1 VAAVVSGLLALVR
14 GNEIGWTS
22 GEILGLATAAV
33 VLTVAFVWWE
43 GRAPEPI
50 LPLRLFRNT
59 TFSLV
64 TAIGFTIGFALFGAI
79 VFLPVYLQIV
89 QRAWPTKSGLLM
101 SPMIAGVIAASVFAG
116 RMVTRTGRYK
126 IFPIVGTLVAAVG
139 MLALTLLGSDTPLWQ
154 AGIYMAVVG
163 IGVGLCMQ
171 VLVII
176 TQNNVAMS
184 DMGVATSTSQFFR
197 SLGGTF
203 GTAIFGAVLS
213 SRLSHYLA
221 ESLPGGAPSGGSTN
235 SLLSSPS
242 QINKLPPAIHDPL
255 VNSFVRA
262 LGDVFLTAVPVLLI
276 GFILACFVRE
286 TRLTTASDRASV
298 AAGQAR

>member
-1 VAAVVSGLLALVR
+1 
-14 GNEIGWTS
+14 
-22 GEILGLATAAV
+22 
-33 VLTVAFVWWE
+33 
-43 GRAPEPI
+43 
-50 LPLRLFRNT
+50 
-59 TFSLV
+59 
-64 TAIGFTIGFALFGAI
+64 
-79 VFLPVYLQIV
+79 
-89 QRAWPTKSGLLM
+89 
-101 SPMIAGVIAASVFAG
+101 
-116 RMVTRTGRYK
+116 
-126 IFPIVGTLVAAVG
+126 
-139 MLALTLLGSDTPLWQ
+139 
-154 AGIYMAVVG
+154 
-163 IGVGLCMQ
+163 MQ

-203 GTAIFGAVLS
+203 GTATFGAVLS

-221 ESLPGGAPSGGSTN
+221 QSLPGGLAPSGGSTN

-242 QINKLPPAIHDPL
+242 QINKLPPAVHDPL

-286 TRLTTASDRASV
+286 TRLKTASDRASV
-298 AAGQAR
+298 AAGQAQ